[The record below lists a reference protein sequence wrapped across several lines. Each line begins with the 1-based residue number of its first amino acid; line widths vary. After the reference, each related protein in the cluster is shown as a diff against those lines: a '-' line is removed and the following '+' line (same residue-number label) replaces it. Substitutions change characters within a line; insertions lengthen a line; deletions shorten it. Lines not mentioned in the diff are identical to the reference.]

1 MRRFGVVLIFLVI
14 MRKILLDMVRLS
26 WFGLF
31 TVPHIVYHRYVNQV
45 TRGLRTF
52 NAVFTALWILN

>member
-1 MRRFGVVLIFLVI
+1 MRRFGFVLIFLVI

-45 TRGLRTF
+45 TRRLRTF
-52 NAVFTALWILN
+52 NAFFTTRWILN